1 MYIIAGLGNPGHR
14 FENTRHNIGFIT
26 LDKIAERNDIKINKK
41 KYKAL
46 VGEGSISGCKVILVK
61 PHTYMNLSGDSLR
74 EVMNFYKEEFEH
86 LLVIYDDID
95 IPTGS
100 IRIRKNGS
108 AGTHNG
114 MRSIVRQ
121 LGTEEFPRIRIGIG
135 RNSGDL
141 ADYVTGGFTK
151 DEVKPLE
158 EAVINAAYAVE
169 CMLDKGIDI
178 AMSRY
183 NMVYKLPKG

>member
-74 EVMNFYKEEFEH
+74 EVMDFYKEEFEH

-121 LGTEEFPRIRIGIG
+121 FGNLPCGDDEGWNEGTLPAGCKRIYPNYIPSSRRKGEGIMSLKKQKFPYDLSPSASFRRWGFVGPLLGGV
-135 RNSGDL
+135 S
-141 ADYVTGGFTK
+141 
-151 DEVKPLE
+151 
-158 EAVINAAYAVE
+158 
-169 CMLDKGIDI
+169 
-178 AMSRY
+178 
-183 NMVYKLPKG
+183 

>member
-1 MYIIAGLGNPGHR
+1 MKSSI
-14 FENTRHNIGFIT
+14 
-26 LDKIAERNDIKINKK
+26 KIATLFILSAVLCSNKCVSQINTNDKSNEIN
-41 KYKAL
+41 YK
-46 VGEGSISGCKVILVK
+46 
-61 PHTYMNLSGDSLR
+61 TMQYNNLT
-74 EVMNFYKEEFEH
+74 
-86 LLVIYDDID
+86 LVIYDDID